1 VPEVAVTVTRS
12 GATRATCRP
21 PALIVRV
28 APRRVKAGKRV
39 RLTVTVRPAAK
50 GATVS
55 VAGRR
60 ARTDAHG
67 RARLRVRF
75 ARRGTVR
82 VQVRDGRR
90 AGHATL
96 HVV

>member
-1 VPEVAVTVTRS
+1 VPEVAVTVTRT
-12 GATRATCRP
+12 GTTRSTCRP

-50 GATVS
+50 GATVR
-55 VAGRR
+55 VGKRH

-67 RARLRVRF
+67 RARLRLRF
-75 ARRGTVR
+75 ARRGRVPVTVR
-82 VQVRDGRR
+82 AGKRSGRT
-90 AGHATL
+90 TL
-96 HVV
+96 RVG